1 MFLGT
6 NLLWNYSENNNHSKV
21 VNKHFDAYYY
31 SVSSTGNL
39 QWYFWPTSFLLQAG
53 DGSHSTDWLEL
64 PLKLDINW
72 YEEVC

>member
-39 QWYFWPTSFLLQAG
+39 Q
-53 DGSHSTDWLEL
+53 
-64 PLKLDINW
+64 
-72 YEEVC
+72 